1 MIITSSIASFHSRP
15 ETVAYAAAEGTLTGF
30 VRNAAFRLGEFG
42 IRVNSIAPD
51 IIDTDFPESL
61 KDEPGYRAFRIKN
74 TPLGRIG
81 KPEDVVGAAVF
92 LAGSESDFVT
102 GDTIVVDG
110 GISIYLNGMGQ

>member
-1 MIITSSIASFHSRP
+1 M
-15 ETVAYAAAEGTLTGF
+15 TGF
-30 VRNAAFRLGEFG
+30 VWNAAFRLGEFG
-42 IRVNSIAPD
+42 IRVNSIALG